1 MTSTRINTIS
11 TADKAKIALL
21 VIMVSAVPLY
31 IVLALLSDLMGALLA
46 GARAQLFGQVL
57 VAILLEAF
65 PFILLGSIVSG
76 VLEALVPPERLATFV
91 PKRPGMRLLAAVAMG
106 VVFPVCNCGIVPVA
120 RRLIRKG
127 LPTEMALVYMLA
139 GPIVNPIVIAS
150 TAVAFAGQGQALW
163 MPAARVLCGVAVA
176 MTVGAAMARWGG
188 AIAGVQPTGR
198 DSHEGGGRADGR
210 RVLPCLLGHI
220 VQDFTYL
227 GAYLLLGSLVAAAF
241 QAFVPRD
248 VLVSVGR
255 TPVLAS
261 AGMMAMAFA
270 LNLCSEADAF
280 VAATFGQFSWAG
292 RLAFL
297 VFGPMLSFRMAGLYA
312 GAFPRRI
319 VAALMLIAVPL
330 VVAVC
335 ELAGWLLACLKG

>member
-1 MTSTRINTIS
+1 MDSAS
-11 TADKAKIALL
+11 KAKIVILVMMLSAL
-21 VIMVSAVPLY
+21 PLY
-31 IVLALLSDLMGALLA
+31 ILYSVARDLTEPLFAS
-46 GARAQLFGQVL
+46 ARVQLFGQTF

-65 PFILLGSIVSG
+65 PFVILGSLVSG
-76 VLEALVPPERLATFV
+76 ALEVLVSPDRLATFV
-91 PKRPGMRLLAAVAMG
+91 PKRLGMRLLAAVTMG
-106 VVFPVCNCGIVPVA
+106 VVFPLCNCGIVPVA
-120 RRLIRKG
+120 RRLVRKG
-127 LPTEMALVYMLA
+127 LPLEMAMVYMLA

-163 MPAARVLCGVAVA
+163 MPVARVLCGVAVA
-176 MTVGAAMARWGG
+176 MTVGAVMARWGS
-188 AIAGVQPTGR
+188 AIAGVRPTDH
-198 DSHEGGGRADGR
+198 DSHEGGGRSDGR
-210 RVLPCLLGHI
+210 KVLPCILGHV

-248 VLVSVGR
+248 VLVSVGQ
-255 TPVLAS
+255 TPVLAT

-270 LNLCSEADAF
+270 MSLCSETDAF
-280 VAATFGQFSWAG
+280 VAATFGQFSFAG

-297 VFGPMLSFRMAGLYA
+297 VFGPMLSFRMVAMYA
-312 GAFPRRI
+312 GVFPRRR